1 MVDLPQAGRNPSRR
15 QIGRA
20 AWLALAWGA
29 AFFLLWLALR
39 QTNLGAIWGAI
50 TGLRLW
56 QVAVLIVANL
66 LILSLYAWRWQ
77 MGISALGHRVGL
89 GSLLAYRL
97 AGFGVSYFTPGPQ
110 VGGEPLQAY
119 LLGHRKG
126 LDAGPAAASVYFDRV
141 VDMLANFTV
150 LAAGIAAL
158 GLTSAHPGRFGPG
171 SWVGA
176 AAALIL
182 PLLHLAALRA
192 GRRPLAA
199 AGERLF
205 GLSRRGRLGQ
215 ILAALADM
223 ETQIGRLLRERPNS
237 VIRITLLA
245 VLIWLVMIVEFGLL
259 LRFLGIPA
267 GALEVLAIMTLARL
281 AILMPIPAGLGVLEA
296 GLGLGVQMAGYDP
309 ALGIAAALMIRA
321 RDLTL
326 GGLGLWLAFWLV
338 RKNAGKGGW
347 REDQNR

>member
-1 MVDLPQAGRNPSRR
+1 MRTG
-15 QIGRA
+15 G
-20 AWLALAWGA
+20 LALAWGA
-29 AFFLLWLALR
+29 AVFLLWLALR
-39 QTNLGAIWGAI
+39 QTNLAAIWSAI
-50 TGLRLW
+50 SGLQFW
-56 QVAVLIVANL
+56 QLAVLILANL
-66 LILSLYAWRWQ
+66 IILGLYAWRWRL
-77 MGISALGHRVGL
+77 GVSALGYHVRL
-89 GSLLAYRL
+89 NSLLAYRL

-119 LLGHRKG
+119 LLSRRKG

-158 GLTSAHPGRFGPG
+158 GLTSAHPGRIGPG

-176 AAALIL
+176 AAALVI
-182 PLLHLAALRA
+182 PVLHLVALRA

-199 AGERLF
+199 AAERLF
-205 GLSRRGRLGQ
+205 GLRSGGKLRKVLIG
-215 ILAALADM
+215 LADM
-223 ETQIGRLLRERPNS
+223 ETQIGRLLRERPDS
-237 VIRITLLA
+237 VVKILLLA
-245 VLIWLVMIVEFGLL
+245 ALIWLMMIAEFAMM
-259 LRFLGIPA
+259 LRFLGLPV
-267 GALEVLAIMTLARL
+267 GGLEVLAILTLARL

-326 GGLGLWLAFWLV
+326 GGLGLWLGVWLV